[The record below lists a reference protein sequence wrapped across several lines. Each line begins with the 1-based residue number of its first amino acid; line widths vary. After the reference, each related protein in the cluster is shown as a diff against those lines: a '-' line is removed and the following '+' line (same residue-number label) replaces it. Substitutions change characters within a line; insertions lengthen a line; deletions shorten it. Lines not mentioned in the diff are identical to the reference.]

1 MAEEMRQHLDELTK
15 ANIAAG
21 MEPEEARFAAQRRFG
36 GIAQIE
42 ERCRDEHGFVGL
54 DLLSKDVLFVVRS
67 LCRARGYSLTVLF
80 TLILG
85 IGVTAAVYEITA
97 WIIFRASPYPTSEQ
111 LFFLGFNDKQGSSG
125 YYRFGFQLQAYRE
138 QTSVFSE
145 YAAVENSVSNV
156 VVGGQP
162 VAASVNNVSTD
173 CFRTLGIAPV
183 LGRAFLPEEFR
194 AGANNVVVITDLF
207 WRKHLNAARD
217 ALGTKLLIDKQA
229 CVIVGVLEQG
239 QSFPQ
244 YFGADVYR
252 PLVFKLDPANV
263 FDPTLEIIGRLKPG
277 ITRDMALGALSTVK
291 LPPLQ
296 EWESVFFVDQRPIL
310 TNVTE
315 LNRPDIYWVMFAAAA
330 LLFAIAC
337 LNAMNLTLIRLLGRR
352 RELSIRFAVGGS
364 RWQVVRLIVVENLV
378 LSLFACLVV
387 MMVARWC
394 FPPLLTLLNGDDSSF
409 YLNYWDWRTLSFICG
424 LSLFACVVTAL
435 APALRLSRANINTG
449 LKDGGPTIGE
459 SRRAG
464 RIRNS
469 LVIFQAAFAVILLTG
484 TGLMVRSFDKLHR
497 VDLGFNPDGKMKVSI
512 QFPRGYELRPE
523 ERLQLFERLQRRLS
537 VIPGVEAVSFG
548 QDSLLEGEDSNV
560 HLQMADGTFRPAANN
575 FVSAD
580 YQQTAGLVIKEGRW
594 LSGKRGVLEV
604 VINEALAKAR
614 FGDKDPIGQSIR
626 VQVTGNLQFPV
637 VGVVKN
643 VRETMRSSP
652 GMHFYTAAWNFPPG
666 INALVLRLGKDPKKE
681 FADVV
686 RRAIYEVDP
695 NLISPDIR
703 SINQEVTDSMWA
715 ENYAYTVLKGL
726 AAVALGLTVVGLFSV
741 IAYTVNVRMTELG
754 VRLAVGASPS
764 DLNLLILLR
773 GLAAAAAGITIGMV
787 GAFGLTRFMRSMLF
801 ETNPF
806 DPFVYLAAALL
817 LLAATFAACWLPAR
831 RAARVDVVK
840 LLRTD

>member
-1 MAEEMRQHLDELTK
+1 MAEEMRQHLDELTR

-42 ERCRDEHGFVGL
+42 ERCRDERGFVWL
-54 DLLSKDVLFVVRS
+54 DQLFNDVRFAMRS
-67 LCRARGYSLTVLF
+67 LCRARGFSMTVLF
-80 TLILG
+80 TLVLG

-97 WIIFRASPYPTSEQ
+97 SIIFRASPYPKSEQ
-111 LFFLGFNDKQGSSG
+111 LFLLGFKDKQGSSG
-125 YYRFGFQLQAYRE
+125 YYRFGFQLQAYQE

-162 VAASVNNVSTD
+162 VAASVSNVSTD
-173 CFRTLGIAPV
+173 CFRTLGIGPV
-183 LGRAFLPEEFR
+183 LGRAFLTEEFK
-194 AGANNVVVITDLF
+194 AGANNVVVITDMF
-207 WRKHLNAARD
+207 WRKHFDAAPD
-217 ALGTKLLIDKQA
+217 VLGRKLLINKQE

-239 QSFPQ
+239 QPLPQ

-252 PLVFKLDPANV
+252 PLVFELDPAKV
-263 FDPTLEIIGRLKPG
+263 FDPVLEIVVRLKTG
-277 ITRDMALGALSTVK
+277 ISREIALSALSAVK

-296 EWESVFFVDQRPIL
+296 EWESVFFADQRPIL

-330 LLFAIAC
+330 FLFAIAC
-337 LNAMNLTLIRLLGRR
+337 LNAMNLMLIRLLGRR

-387 MMVARWC
+387 VMAARWC
-394 FPPLLTLLNGDDSSF
+394 FPPLLALLNGDDSSF
-409 YLNYWDWRTLSFICG
+409 YLNYWDWRTLSCICG
-424 LSLFACVVTAL
+424 LSLFACVVTVL
-435 APALRLSRANINTG
+435 APALRLSRTEINTG

-459 SRRAG
+459 SRRFG
-464 RIRNS
+464 RIRSS
-469 LVIFQAAFAVILLTG
+469 LVILQAAFAVILMTG
-484 TGLMVRSFDKLHR
+484 TGLMVRTFDKLHH
-497 VDLGFNPDGKMKVSI
+497 VDLGFDPVGKMKVSI
-512 QFPRGYELRPE
+512 QFPRGYELKPE

-537 VIPGVEAVSFG
+537 VIPGVQAVSFG
-548 QDSLLEGEDSNV
+548 QDSILEGENSNV
-560 HLQMADGTFRPAANN
+560 HLQMADGTFRPAADN

-580 YQQTAGLVIKEGRW
+580 YQQTAGLVLKEGRW
-594 LSGKRGVLEV
+594 LSGKRGALEV

-614 FGDKDPIGQSIR
+614 FGDKDPIGQFIK
-626 VQVTGNLQFPV
+626 VQVTGNVQFPV

-652 GMHFYTAAWNFPPG
+652 GMHFYTAAWNFPSG
-666 INALVLRLGKDPKKE
+666 IDTLVLRLGKDPKRE

-695 NLISPDIR
+695 NLVSSDIR

-715 ENYAYTVLKGL
+715 ENYAYAILKGL
-726 AAVALGLTVVGLFSV
+726 AVVALGLTVVGLFSV
-741 IAYTVNVRMTELG
+741 IAYTVKTRMTEFG

-764 DLNLLILLR
+764 NLKLLVLRR

-801 ETNPF
+801 ETTPF

-817 LLAATFAACWLPAR
+817 LLTATFAACWWPAR
-831 RAARVDVVK
+831 RAAQVDVVK